1 MMSHFDINYT
11 NYDVDVHKCKT
22 SEKKDGWSRKASWIP
37 SHAPESARNAQA
49 ECTLPMNPEGL
60 EARGNVGKPR
70 RPKRDNI
77 FTAVVQYK
85 YGNFS
90 QILPLPVNKGCM

>member
-1 MMSHFDINYT
+1 MWT
-11 NYDVDVHKCKT
+11 WHKLKT
-22 SEKKDGWSRKASWIP
+22 SEKKDRWSRKATTWIP
-37 SHAPESARNAQA
+37 NHAPESARNIQA
-49 ECTLPMNPEGL
+49 EYALKINPEGL
-60 EARGNVGKPR
+60 EARGKFGKPR
-70 RPKRDNI
+70 RPKRDNV